1 MTDAAQKPD
10 KPQRGALRTLWR
22 LSFVGFAVV
31 AVIVALGI
39 GLFRTLVPMVP
50 GFHERIEAAAG
61 EALGVP
67 VTFDRLDVRW
77 RWRGPELVFYGA
89 HVLDAQ
95 RGATL
100 LEAADGHINL
110 NVGAFIS
117 HRAVVPDF
125 VVLRGL
131 DIEVLRDADGRFS
144 ILGREAAPGEAS
156 PLGNVD
162 NWPLPDGL
170 YVLREARVRYTRS
183 DAAAVTVPSVNVN
196 VQVDGRRLRV
206 DGQIVPPQGMGD
218 SVELSAEL
226 DRGVV
231 GSEQLD
237 WQVYLAGSDLQLA
250 ALNDVLGS
258 RALPFSEG
266 SGDIVFWTS
275 FEGMDV
281 RNASVELDVKDLAT
295 RAGDAPYRHLRGR
308 FELDATPLGWRAK
321 AHDFYIDRGD
331 APWPAVSAS
340 VSLDE
345 GPGGERRVH
354 AVVPFLRLED
364 LVPLL
369 RAVPGGAWREH
380 MMAHAPVGDITD
392 LDAIVQLAPEQPA
405 RVSMSGDFRGIGW
418 RSSRGLP
425 GVTGLDGTVRSDA
438 TGGRLD
444 IETDQ
449 VTLDAPDWF
458 ELPLRAWRLT
468 GALSWRDEGNGWVLS
483 SDNMLMA
490 ADDFDALASVEMR
503 LEPDTAPWVDARVDV
518 GDLDIVAALK
528 YLPTRAMKPKLVNWL
543 NDALREGTVTTANVR
558 VRGALD
564 EFPFAE
570 PDSEGKFL
578 ALLDVED
585 LALSF
590 GRGWPVTTQ
599 IDSRV
604 RFEGRELRAAVSDG
618 YFGQAKLTSGQVV
631 IDDFR
636 DVVLGIEVASNALL
650 EDIHDYF
657 VTTPAAK
664 PFATLLSELRPSGPA
679 KTSVS
684 LQMPL
689 KTWREDLDYQ
699 VDIAAAG
706 AQLNYKDWPVAL
718 EDVRGALVL
727 SPQGISAPAATG
739 ELLGRAVAM
748 AAETLPVKINGE
760 AQRVVSVRASGRTD
774 ANVLAERL
782 HPPLGEMMRG
792 ASDWQATIQFPPLAR
807 PEALAT
813 SVTVTSTLEGLALRL
828 PAPLTKDA
836 AEVRRATATLSFPRD
851 LPIEGRVTL
860 GSEIASALTFERFEQ
875 GWGIGRGTIAFNDGA
890 ADLDSREGIAM
901 RGSLPNFSLDDWLA
915 RKSEQPSSFVEQLRT
930 VDVQVAELEALG
942 QTVSSARVKLDRNV
956 REWLIEIESED
967 ASGAIFLPFDFKT
980 TGGPVIANMQTLR
993 WRSGDE
999 SGGDATDPRNLPA
1012 LRLDAQ
1018 NFWFNDMNFGALSAQ
1033 FVKVEDGLS
1042 IERMTSEAPS
1052 FTGEASGVWRYA
1064 EGTPSEFLM
1073 TIKSQDV
1080 KNTLESL
1087 GSVGAIDSGEATF
1100 TMDLHWDDEL
1110 DGGFIR
1116 DVYGD
1121 VSVAVGDGQLLNVDP
1136 KAGRV
1141 FGLISLTALPR
1152 RLSLDFRDVFQKGF
1166 AFDAIEGN
1174 FSLRGGNAFTD
1185 NLVLRGPAAQVAI
1198 VGRAGIAERDYDQ
1211 TASIYANFGSSLPI
1225 AGAIAGGPAVGA
1237 ALLIFSEVFKDPLK
1251 QISRV
1256 DYRISGS
1263 WEDPVVPRLG
1273 PGESGEPTPAEDPLP
1288 GAEPAIEPLQD
1299 EPVEPGSGALGD

>member
-1 MTDAAQKPD
+1 MTDAAQKP
-10 KPQRGALRTLWR
+10 KKTSRGALRTLWR
-22 LSFVGFAVV
+22 LSFVGFSVVVVVV
-31 AVIVALGI
+31 AIAI

-50 GFHERIEAAAG
+50 GFHEHIEAAAG
-61 EALGVP
+61 DALGVP

-89 HVLDAQ
+89 HVLDAE

-131 DIEVLRDADGRFS
+131 DIEVLRDAQGRFS
-144 ILGREAAPGEAS
+144 ILGREAAPGEGA
-156 PLGNVD
+156 PLD
-162 NWPLPDGL
+162 SADDWPLPDGL

-183 DAAAVTVPSVNVN
+183 DAPPVTVPSVNVN

-206 DGQIVPPQGMGD
+206 DGQVVPPQGMGD
-218 SVELSAEL
+218 ALELSAEF
-226 DRGVV
+226 DRGAATVDPLAW
-231 GSEQLD
+231 QL
-237 WQVYLAGSDLQLA
+237 YLAGSDLQLA

-258 RALPFSEG
+258 RALPFSDG

-275 FEGMDV
+275 FEGANV

-295 RAGDAPYRHLRGR
+295 QAGDAPYRHLRGR

-321 AHDFYIDRGD
+321 AHDLYIDRGS

-354 AVVPFLRLED
+354 AVIPFLRLED
-364 LVPLL
+364 IVPLL

-380 MMAHAPVGDITD
+380 IMTHAPVGDITD
-392 LDAIVQLAPEQPA
+392 LDAIVQLAPQQAP
-405 RVSMSGDFRGIGW
+405 RVSMRGNFRGIGW
-418 RSSRGLP
+418 RGARGVP
-425 GVTGLDGTVRSDA
+425 GIVGLAGTVRSDA
-438 TGGRLD
+438 SGGRLD

-458 ELPLRAWRLT
+458 EFPLRAWRLT
-468 GALSWRDEGNGWVLS
+468 GALSWRDEDNGWVLS

-490 ADDFDALASVEMR
+490 ADDFDALASVEVR
-503 LEPDTAPWVDARVDV
+503 LQPDTAPWIDARLDV

-528 YLPTRAMKPKLVNWL
+528 YLPTRAMKPKLVTWL
-543 NDALREGTVTTANVR
+543 NEALREGKVSTANVR

-564 EFPFAE
+564 QFPFAE
-570 PDSEGKFL
+570 PDAEGKFL
-578 ALLDVED
+578 ALLDIEN
-585 LALSF
+585 LALAF
-590 GRGWPVTTQ
+590 GRGWPVATQ
-599 IDSRV
+599 IESRV

-636 DVVLGIEVASNALL
+636 DVVLGIEVASNAPL
-650 EDIHDYF
+650 EQVHEYF

-664 PFATLLSELRPSGPA
+664 RFAALLNELRPSGPA

-684 LQMPL
+684 LLMPL

-718 EDVRGALVL
+718 EDIRGALVL
-727 SPQGISAPAATG
+727 TPQGLSAPAATG

-748 AAETLPVKINGE
+748 AAETLPVKINGQ

-782 HPPLGEMMRG
+782 YPPLDDVMRG
-792 ASDWQATIQFPPLAR
+792 ASDWQATIQFPPLAN
-807 PEALAT
+807 PDVLAT

-828 PAPLTKDA
+828 PAPLNKDA
-836 AEVRRATATLSFPRD
+836 SQVRRAAATLSFPRN
-851 LPIEGRVTL
+851 LPIEGRITL
-860 GSEIASALTFERFEQ
+860 GSEIASAVTFERLGQ
-875 GWGIGRGTIAFNDGA
+875 RWGIGRGTIALNDGP
-890 ADLDSREGIAM
+890 ADLTARDGIAV
-901 RGSLPNFSLDDWLA
+901 RGSLPSFNLDAWLA
-915 RKSEQPSSFVEQLRT
+915 RKTGQPSTFVEQLRT
-930 VDVQVAELEALG
+930 IDVEVDQLRALG
-942 QTVSSARVKLDRNV
+942 QTVPTARVKLDRNV

-967 ASGAIFLPFDFKT
+967 ASGAIFLPFDFKS

-999 SGGDATDPRNLPA
+999 SSGEGTDPRDLPA

-1018 NFWFNDMNFGALSAQ
+1018 DFWFDDMNFGSLSARIS
-1033 FVKVEDGLS
+1033 KVEDGLS
-1042 IERMTSEAPS
+1042 IESMTSEAPS
-1052 FTGEASGVWRYA
+1052 FSGEATGVWRYA
-1064 EGTPSEFLM
+1064 DGAPSEFLM

-1100 TMDLHWDDEL
+1100 SMDLHWDDEL
-1110 DGGFIR
+1110 DGGFVR
-1116 DVYGD
+1116 DVYGE
-1121 VSVAVGDGQLLNVDP
+1121 VSVAVSDGQLLNVDP

-1198 VGRAGIAERDYDQ
+1198 VGRAGIADRDYDQ

-1263 WEDPVVPRLG
+1263 WEDPVVARLG
-1273 PGESGEPTPAEDPLP
+1273 PANGAEPAPAEDPLP
-1288 GAEPAIEPLQD
+1288 EAEPGVEPLQD
-1299 EPVEPGSGALGD
+1299 EPVVPDSGALGD